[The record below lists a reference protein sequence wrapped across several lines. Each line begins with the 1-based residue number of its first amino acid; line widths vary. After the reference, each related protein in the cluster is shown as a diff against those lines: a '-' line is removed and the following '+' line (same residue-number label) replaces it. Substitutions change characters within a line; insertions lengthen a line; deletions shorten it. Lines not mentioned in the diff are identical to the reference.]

1 MNYLKSNLNEA
12 DVCWSF
18 SQDRAKR
25 WADDIFDGMVNK
37 HIAYGKTKF
46 FFLVHYRCKILNY
59 F

>member
-1 MNYLKSNLNEA
+1 MNYLKPNINEA

-18 SQDRAKR
+18 SQNRAE
-25 WADDIFDGMVNK
+25 DIFYYMVNK